1 VSARI
6 LYLPG
11 RSSLPGRSNLYETV
25 VAAAG
30 GRCECTGEC
39 GGKHV
44 SGKGRCVHG
53 HQRQRPLHAVP
64 RDPTVTGPGA
74 ARLPVADLMA
84 VCGGC
89 FDGAAS
95 RAAAD
100 AASAPEVPEEQGFLF
115 GGDPG

>member
-1 VSARI
+1 
-6 LYLPG
+6 
-11 RSSLPGRSNLYETV
+11 
-25 VAAAG
+25 
-30 GRCECTGEC
+30 
-39 GGKHV
+39 
-44 SGKGRCVHG
+44 
-53 HQRQRPLHAVP
+53 
-64 RDPTVTGPGA
+64 VTGPGA